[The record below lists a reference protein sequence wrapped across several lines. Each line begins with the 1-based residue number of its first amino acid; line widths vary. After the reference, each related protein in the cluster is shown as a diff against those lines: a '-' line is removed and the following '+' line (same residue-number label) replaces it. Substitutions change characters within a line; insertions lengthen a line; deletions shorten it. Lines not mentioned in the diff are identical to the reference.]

1 MTKTNITQRSSVTQ
15 SYFTDIYKIPLLKD
29 EEMEKMSDLILKR
42 NQEALDLLVV
52 SNLRYAIHEAK
63 KYQGLGLGLDDLI
76 NEANLGLIRAAKKF
90 DPTTGFRFIS
100 YAVWWIKQGILTA
113 LCEHGKIVRFP
124 QNVINCKNKISK
136 GYGELEQILERSP
149 SEAEIADYLCFTKGQ
164 ILNARNARTYKMELD
179 SPMRSKDGG
188 DNVTY
193 LDITPNDDADLP
205 DAVFTVENLKDDL
218 ARKLSVLPP
227 REVKI
232 LKMCYGID
240 QNDEMTLEEVG
251 SRMGLTRERVRQ
263 LRNKALN
270 TVRVSIK

>member
-1 MTKTNITQRSSVTQ
+1 MTK

-52 SNLRYAIHEAK
+52 SNLRFAIHEAK

-113 LCEHGKIVRFP
+113 LCEHGKIVRYP

-136 GYGELEQILERSP
+136 AYGELEQILERSP

-164 ILNARNARTYKMELD
+164 MLNARYASTYKMELD
-179 SPMRSKDGG
+179 APMRSKDGRDSG
-188 DNVTY
+188 TF

-205 DAVFTVENLKDDL
+205 DAVFTMDSLKVDV
-218 ARKLSVLPP
+218 ARILGVLPP

-240 QNDEMTLEEVG
+240 RNDEMTLEEVG

-270 TVRVSIK
+270 TVRVSMKRF

>member
-42 NQEALDLLVV
+42 DQEALDLLVV

-124 QNVINCKNKISK
+124 QNVINCKN
-136 GYGELEQILERSP
+136 
-149 SEAEIADYLCFTKGQ
+149 
-164 ILNARNARTYKMELD
+164 
-179 SPMRSKDGG
+179 
-188 DNVTY
+188 
-193 LDITPNDDADLP
+193 
-205 DAVFTVENLKDDL
+205 
-218 ARKLSVLPP
+218 
-227 REVKI
+227 
-232 LKMCYGID
+232 
-240 QNDEMTLEEVG
+240 
-251 SRMGLTRERVRQ
+251 
-263 LRNKALN
+263 
-270 TVRVSIK
+270 

>member
-1 MTKTNITQRSSVTQ
+1 
-15 SYFTDIYKIPLLKD
+15 
-29 EEMEKMSDLILKR
+29 KMSDLILKR
-42 NQEALDLLVV
+42 DQEALDLLVV

-113 LCEHGKIVRFP
+113 LCQYGKIIRFP

-136 GYGELEQILERSP
+136 AYGELEQILDRP
-149 SEAEIADYLCFTKGQ
+149 PCEAEIADYLCFTKGQ
-164 ILNARNARTYKMELD
+164 MLNARHASTYKMELD
-179 SPMRSKDGG
+179 APIRSKEGG
-188 DNVTY
+188 DNGTF
-193 LDITPNDDADLP
+193 LDITPNESADMP
-205 DAVFTVENLKDDL
+205 DAVFNVDSLKTDI
-218 ARKLSVLPP
+218 ARMLGVLPP

-240 QNDEMTLEEVG
+240 QYNEMTLEEVG
-251 SRMGLTRERVRQ
+251 SRMG
-263 LRNKALN
+263 
-270 TVRVSIK
+270 